1 MEEFMKLLDL
11 YVPELETI
19 FDQPGVNA
27 LSTSEEIGDP
37 SHLNQTIDEVRLL
50 LFLTSIRITL

>member
-1 MEEFMKLLDL
+1 MKLLDL